1 MKIIFSIIIM
11 IITIILY
18 TSIFS
23 IIILSTFFG
32 IPQTLKLKRKNI
44 LTKNASIKPYL
55 ITIIFWLTIIFFSLI
70 ILHNVLEKTY
80 FDDVISGMDIAFIIS
95 LMSLSK
101 KNYKNNMEEL
111 LKMHANFI
119 NHNFFNCINNSTQ
132 NILLKKANDLAI
144 SRGFNNWQELE
155 KSFIEE
161 NDIQIDFTH
170 MTLEEKL
177 NCIAKIVGF
186 NNFDDLY
193 DQSINKNI

>member
-1 MKIIFSIIIM
+1 MKIINSIIIM

-23 IIILSTFFG
+23 IIILSIFFG

-44 LTKNASIKPYL
+44 LMKNASIKPYL
-55 ITIIFWLTIIFFSLI
+55 ITIILWLSIISFSLI
-70 ILHNVLEKTY
+70 ILHNILEKSY
-80 FDDVISGMDIAFIIS
+80 FDDVISGIDIAFIIS

-111 LKMHANFI
+111 LKMQANFI
-119 NHNFFNCINNSTQ
+119 NPNFFNCINNSTQ

-161 NDIQIDFTH
+161 NNIQIDLTH

-193 DQSINKNI
+193 NQSINKKI